1 MTSDSSDEAHS
12 PVMSAYTR
20 TSWDAPSMARTST
33 VSSVNGRDSRFR
45 SSGSIG
51 DSHSAV
57 SSTPPAVRVKTDL
70 VAVTRSDVWV
80 RGGAGAPL
88 ISTGPAQA

>member
-1 MTSDSSDEAHS
+1 
-12 PVMSAYTR
+12 
-20 TSWDAPSMARTST
+20 MARTST

-57 SSTPPAVRVKTDL
+57 SSTPSAVSVKTDL
-70 VAVTRSDVWV
+70 VAVTRSDVWA
-80 RGGAGAPL
+80 RGAAAAPL
-88 ISTGPAQA
+88 ISGWPAQA